1 MILPTRLL
9 ETVSCTVLVV
19 RVTSCQLCEVEETVE
34 LPLVTGVECECVVAW
49 VVGVGNAAVELGRV
63 AGVYV

>member
-1 MILPTRLL
+1 M
-9 ETVSCTVLVV
+9 
-19 RVTSCQLCEVEETVE
+19 
-34 LPLVTGVECECVVAW
+34 TGVECEWVVAW